1 MFEAEN
7 LNVDGIFLEENDDVA
22 SDLLEAEGVNDEE
35 LGRLNLEEEKGALII
50 EEARER
56 GEENLDGNI
65 L

>member
-35 LGRLNLEEEKGALII
+35 LGRLNLEDEKGDLII
-50 EEARER
+50 EEVRER